1 MNRKSF
7 KIIFIISLCV
17 ISFNIIKADILV
29 TYTDAT
35 NEANNYISSFH
46 NYNNFITFAGKKYS
60 FTSGISSTNSAF
72 NKGGLLNEDE
82 YSFSLYKGSTYLL
95 TGTKYYT
102 MTNGG
107 KYVIT
112 DMGKK
117 TYLSTEK
124 YGVRVTEF
132 VKESIKVSGNGSISD
147 PWTFIN

>member
-102 MTNGG
+102 MTNG
-107 KYVIT
+107 
-112 DMGKK
+112 
-117 TYLSTEK
+117 
-124 YGVRVTEF
+124 VRVTEF

>member
-46 NYNNFITFAGKKYS
+46 NYNNFIT
-60 FTSGISSTNSAF
+60 ISSTNSAF